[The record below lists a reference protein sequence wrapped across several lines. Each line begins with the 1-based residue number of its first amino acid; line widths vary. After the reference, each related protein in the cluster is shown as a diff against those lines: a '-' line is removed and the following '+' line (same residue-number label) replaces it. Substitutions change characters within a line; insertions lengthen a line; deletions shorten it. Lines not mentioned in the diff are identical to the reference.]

1 LCRLFAWHSNE
12 EISLAEALGKDFPTF
27 TELSNLHRDGWGM
40 AIKNLDK
47 IEVERDVNSAI
58 DSSLYASASANL
70 VSTDAITHLRWATEN
85 ISVCI
90 PNTHPFS
97 KQGPNGPIAF
107 CHNGGV
113 ARGAQLTSL
122 IADDLLAEL
131 EGDTD
136 SEQYFA
142 ALITKLRES
151 NGDFVIAYKELV
163 KDLATIHYT
172 SVNALILTPDE
183 LVIVC
188 QHKPENLS
196 SDLEADY
203 YDLFWQTSND
213 ITSAWSSGVRPNVN
227 SCNKLTNGNLLRIDS
242 GTGKVS
248 THEIR

>member
-1 LCRLFAWHSNE
+1 
-12 EISLAEALGKDFPTF
+12 
-27 TELSNLHRDGWGM
+27 M
-40 AIKNLDK
+40 AIKNLGE
-47 IEVERDVNSAI
+47 IEAERDVNAAI
-58 DSSLYASASANL
+58 DSSLYASASASH
-70 VSTDAITHLRWATEN
+70 VSTDAITHLRWATES

-90 PNTHPFS
+90 PNTHPFI

-142 ALITKLRES
+142 ALVTKLRES
-151 NGDFVIAYKELV
+151 NGDFVAAYKELV
-163 KDLATIHYT
+163 KDLAPIHYT

-183 LVIVC
+183 IVIVC

-213 ITSAWSSGVRPNVN
+213 ITSAWSSGVRPNVH
-227 SCNKLTNGNLLRIDS
+227 SHKKLTNGNILRIDS
-242 GTGKVS
+242 KTGKVS

>member
-1 LCRLFAWHSNE
+1 MCRLFAWHSNE
-12 EISLAEALGKDFPTF
+12 EISLAQALGEDFPTF
-27 TELSNLHRDGWGM
+27 TQLSSLHRDGWGM
-40 AIKNLDK
+40 AVKNLGEIK
-47 IEVERDVNSAI
+47 VERDVNAAI
-58 DSSLYASASANL
+58 DSSLYASVSTSL
-70 VSTDAITHLRWATEN
+70 VSSDAITHLRWATED

-90 PNTHPFS
+90 PNTHPFI

-142 ALITKLRES
+142 ALVTKLRES
-151 NGDFVIAYKELV
+151 NGDFVSAYKELV
-163 KDLATIHYT
+163 KDLAPIHYT
-172 SVNALILTPDE
+172 SVNALILTPEE

-196 SDLEADY
+196 PDLEADY
-203 YDLFWQTSND
+203 YELFWQTSND
-213 ITSAWSSGVRPNVN
+213 ITSAWSSGVRPNIK
-227 SCNKLTNGNLLRIDS
+227 SFNKLTNGTLLRIDS
-242 GTGKVS
+242 GTGTVS

>member
-1 LCRLFAWHSNE
+1 
-12 EISLAEALGKDFPTF
+12 
-27 TELSNLHRDGWGM
+27 M
-40 AIKNLDK
+40 AIKNLDDVK
-47 IEVERDVNSAI
+47 VERDVKAAI
-58 DSSLYASASANL
+58 DSSLYANVSANL
-70 VSTDAITHLRWATEN
+70 VSSDAITHLRWATED

-90 PNTHPFS
+90 PNTHPFI

-122 IADDLLAEL
+122 IADDLFGEL

-151 NGDFVIAYKELV
+151 NGDFVMAYKELV
-163 KDLATIHYT
+163 KDLAPIHYT
-172 SVNALILTPDE
+172 SVNALILTPAE

-196 SDLEADY
+196 SDLESDY
-203 YDLFWQTSND
+203 YDLFWQTSNN
-213 ITSAWSSGVRPNVN
+213 ITSAWSSGVRPNMN
-227 SCNKLTNGNLLRIDS
+227 SCNKLVSGSLLRIDS
-242 GTGKVS
+242 KTGKVS

>member
-1 LCRLFAWHSNE
+1 MCRLFAWHSNE
-12 EISLAEALGKDFPTF
+12 EISLAEALGADFPTF
-27 TELSNLHRDGWGM
+27 TQLSSLHRDGWGM
-40 AIKNLDK
+40 AIKNFGEIK
-47 IEVERDVNSAI
+47 VERDVKAAI
-58 DSSLYASASANL
+58 DSSLYANVSANL
-70 VSTDAITHLRWATEN
+70 VSSDAITHLRWATED

-90 PNTHPFS
+90 PNTHPFI

-122 IADDLLAEL
+122 IADDLFGEL

-151 NGDFVIAYKELV
+151 NGDFVMAYKELV
-163 KDLATIHYT
+163 KDLAPIHYT
-172 SVNALILTPDE
+172 SVNALILTPAE

-203 YDLFWQTSND
+203 YELFWQTTNGV
-213 ITSAWSSGVRPNVN
+213 TSAWSSGIRADSANFHN
-227 SCNKLTNGNLLRIDS
+227 LKNGSLLHVDII
-242 GTGKVS
+242 TGKVT
-248 THEIR
+248 THEIG

>member
-1 LCRLFAWHSNE
+1 LCRLFAWHSNG
-12 EISLAEALGKDFPTF
+12 EISLAQALGEDFPTF
-27 TELSNLHRDGWGM
+27 TQLSSLHRDGWGM
-40 AIKNLDK
+40 AIKNLDEIK
-47 IEVERDVNSAI
+47 VERDVKAAI
-58 DSSLYASASANL
+58 DSGLYANVSANL
-70 VSTDAITHLRWATEN
+70 LSTNAITHLRWATED

-90 PNTHPFS
+90 PNTHPFI
-97 KQGPNGPIAF
+97 KQGPNSPIAF

-151 NGDFVIAYKELV
+151 NGDFVMAYKELV
-163 KDLATIHYT
+163 KDLAPIHYT
-172 SVNALILTPDE
+172 SVNALILTPEE

-196 SDLEADY
+196 TDLEADY
-203 YDLFWQTSND
+203 YELFWQTTND
-213 ITSAWSSGVRPNVN
+213 ITSAWSSGIRPDSPNFHN
-227 SCNKLTNGNLLRIDS
+227 LKNGSLLHIDTN
-242 GTGKVS
+242 TGVAT
-248 THEIR
+248 THEIG

>member
-1 LCRLFAWHSNE
+1 MCRLFAWHSNE
-12 EISLAEALGKDFPTF
+12 EISLAEALGKDFSTF

-40 AIKNLDK
+40 AIKNLGE
-47 IEVERDVNSAI
+47 IEVERDVNAAI
-58 DSSLYASASANL
+58 DSSLYASASASL

-90 PNTHPFS
+90 PNTHPFI

-142 ALITKLRES
+142 ALVTKLRES
-151 NGDFVIAYKELV
+151 NGDFVAAYKELV
-163 KDLATIHYT
+163 KDLAPIHYT

-183 LVIVC
+183 IVIVC

-213 ITSAWSSGVRPNVN
+213 ITSAWSSGVRPNVH
-227 SCNKLTNGNLLRIDS
+227 SHKKLTNGNILRIDS
-242 GTGKVS
+242 KTGKVS

>member
-1 LCRLFAWHSNE
+1 MCRLFAWHSNE
-12 EISLAEALGKDFPTF
+12 EISLAEALGEDFPTF
-27 TELSNLHRDGWGM
+27 TQLSSLHRDGWGM
-40 AIKNLDK
+40 AIKNLDDIK
-47 IEVERDVNSAI
+47 VERDVKAAI
-58 DSSLYASASANL
+58 DSSLYANVSANL
-70 VSTDAITHLRWATEN
+70 VSSDAITHLRWATED

-90 PNTHPFS
+90 PNTHPFI

-122 IADDLLAEL
+122 IADDLLGEL

-151 NGDFVIAYKELV
+151 NGDFVMAYKELV
-163 KDLATIHYT
+163 KDLAPIHYT

-203 YDLFWQTSND
+203 YDLFWQTTND

-227 SCNKLTNGNLLRIDS
+227 SYNKLTNGSLLRIDL

>member
-1 LCRLFAWHSNE
+1 MCRLFAWHSNE
-12 EISLAEALGKDFPTF
+12 EISLAQALGKDFSTF

-40 AIKNLDK
+40 AIKNLGE
-47 IEVERDVNSAI
+47 IEVERDVNAAI
-58 DSSLYASASANL
+58 DSSLYASASENL

-85 ISVCI
+85 ISVRI
-90 PNTHPFS
+90 PNTHPFI

-142 ALITKLRES
+142 ALVTKLRES
-151 NGDFVIAYKELV
+151 NGDFVAAYKELV
-163 KDLATIHYT
+163 KDLAPIHYT

-203 YDLFWQTSND
+203 YELFWQTTNG
-213 ITSAWSSGVRPNVN
+213 ITSAWSSGVRSDSNN
-227 SCNKLTNGNLLRIDS
+227 FHALENGNLLRIDS

>member
-12 EISLAEALGKDFPTF
+12 EISLAEALGEDFPTF
-27 TELSNLHRDGWGM
+27 TQLSSLHRDGWGM
-40 AIKNLDK
+40 AIKNLDDIK
-47 IEVERDVNSAI
+47 VERDVKAAI
-58 DSSLYASASANL
+58 DSSLYANVSANL
-70 VSTDAITHLRWATEN
+70 VSSDAITHLRWATED

-90 PNTHPFS
+90 PNTHPFI

-122 IADDLLAEL
+122 IADDLLGEL

-151 NGDFVIAYKELV
+151 NGDFVMAYKELV
-163 KDLATIHYT
+163 KDLAPIHYT

-203 YDLFWQTSND
+203 YDLFWQTTND

-227 SCNKLTNGNLLRIDS
+227 SYNKLTNGSLLRIDL

>member
-1 LCRLFAWHSNE
+1 MCRLFAWHSNE
-12 EISLAEALGKDFPTF
+12 EISLAEALGEDFPTF
-27 TELSNLHRDGWGM
+27 TELSSLHRDGWGM
-40 AIKNLDK
+40 AIKNRDGIK
-47 IEVERDVNSAI
+47 VERDVKAAI
-58 DSSLYASASANL
+58 DSSLYANVSANL
-70 VSTDAITHLRWATEN
+70 VSSDAITHLRWATED

-90 PNTHPFS
+90 PNTHPFI

-113 ARGAQLTSL
+113 SRGADLTSL
-122 IADDLLAEL
+122 IADDLFAEL

-142 ALITKLRES
+142 ALITKLRKH
-151 NGDFVIAYKELV
+151 NGDFVMAYKELV
-163 KDLATIHYT
+163 LDLAPIHYT

-203 YDLFWQTSND
+203 YELFWQTSND
-213 ITSAWSSGVRPNVN
+213 ITSAWSSGVRPNIK
-227 SCNKLTNGNLLRIDS
+227 SCNKLTNGSLLRIDS
-242 GTGKVS
+242 GTGTVS

>member
-12 EISLAEALGKDFPTF
+12 KISLAQALGEDFPTF
-27 TELSNLHRDGWGM
+27 TQLSSLHRDGWGM
-40 AIKNLDK
+40 AIKNLEE
-47 IEVERDVNSAI
+47 IRVERDVEAAI
-58 DSSLYASASANL
+58 DSSLYANVSANL
-70 VSTDAITHLRWATEN
+70 LSTDAITHLRWATED

-90 PNTHPFS
+90 PNTHPFI

-113 ARGAQLTSL
+113 SRGADLTSL

-142 ALITKLRES
+142 ALITKLRKS
-151 NGDFVIAYKELV
+151 NGDFVMAYKELV
-163 KDLATIHYT
+163 KDLAPIHYT
-172 SVNALILTPDE
+172 SVNALILTPEE
-183 LVIVC
+183 LIIVC

-196 SDLEADY
+196 SDLEVDY
-203 YDLFWQTSND
+203 YELFWQTSND
-213 ITSAWSSGVRPNVN
+213 ITSAWSSGVRPNVK
-227 SCNKLTNGNLLRIDS
+227 SCNKLTNGSLLRIDS
-242 GTGKVS
+242 GTGTVS

>member
-1 LCRLFAWHSNE
+1 
-12 EISLAEALGKDFPTF
+12 
-27 TELSNLHRDGWGM
+27 M
-40 AIKNLDK
+40 AIKNLGE
-47 IEVERDVNSAI
+47 IEVERDVNAAI
-58 DSSLYASASANL
+58 DSSLYASASASH
-70 VSTDAITHLRWATEN
+70 VSTDAITHLRWATES

-90 PNTHPFS
+90 PNTHPFI

-142 ALITKLRES
+142 ALVTKLRES
-151 NGDFVIAYKELV
+151 NGDFVAAYKELV
-163 KDLATIHYT
+163 KDLAPIHYT

-183 LVIVC
+183 IVIVC

-213 ITSAWSSGVRPNVN
+213 ITSAWSSGVRPNVH
-227 SCNKLTNGNLLRIDS
+227 SHKKLTNGNILRIDS
-242 GTGKVS
+242 KTGKVS

>member
-1 LCRLFAWHSNE
+1 MCRLLAWHSDE
-12 EISLAEALGKDFPTF
+12 KISLVEALGEDFPTF
-27 TELSNLHRDGWGM
+27 TQLSSLHRDGWGM
-40 AIKNLDK
+40 AIRNLNE
-47 IEVERDVNSAI
+47 IEVERDVDAAI
-58 DSSLYASASANL
+58 DSSLYTNVSANL
-70 VSTDAITHLRWATEN
+70 LSTDAITHLRWATED

-90 PNTHPFS
+90 PNTHPFI

-113 ARGAQLTSL
+113 SRGAELTSL
-122 IADDLLAEL
+122 IADDLFAEL

-151 NGDFVIAYKELV
+151 NGDFVMAYKELV
-163 KDLATIHYT
+163 ENLAPIHYT
-172 SVNALILTPDE
+172 SVNALILTPEE
-183 LVIVC
+183 LVVVC

-203 YDLFWQTSND
+203 YELFWKTNNG
-213 ITSAWSSGVRPNVN
+213 ITSAWSSGVRPNVK
-227 SCNKLTNGNLLRIDS
+227 SCNKLTNGSLLRIDS
-242 GTGKVS
+242 GTGNAS

>member
-1 LCRLFAWHSNE
+1 
-12 EISLAEALGKDFPTF
+12 
-27 TELSNLHRDGWGM
+27 M
-40 AIKNLDK
+40 AIKNLDEIK
-47 IEVERDVNSAI
+47 VERDVKAAI
-58 DSSLYASASANL
+58 DSSLYANVSANL
-70 VSTDAITHLRWATEN
+70 VSSDAITHLRWATED

-90 PNTHPFS
+90 PNTHPFI

-151 NGDFVIAYKELV
+151 NGDLVMAYKKLV
-163 KDLATIHYT
+163 KDLAPIRYT
-172 SVNALILTPDE
+172 SVNALILTPAE

-203 YDLFWQTSND
+203 YELFWQTTND
-213 ITSAWSSGVRPNVN
+213 VTSAWSSGVRPNVN
-227 SCNKLTNGNLLRIDS
+227 SCNKLVNGSLLRIDS
-242 GTGKVS
+242 KTGKVS

>member
-1 LCRLFAWHSNE
+1 MCRLFAWHSNE
-12 EISLAEALGKDFPTF
+12 KMNLVEALGEDFPTF
-27 TELSNLHRDGWGM
+27 TQLSSLHRDGWGM
-40 AIKNLDK
+40 AIKNLDE
-47 IEVERDVNSAI
+47 IRVERDVDAAI
-58 DSSLYASASANL
+58 DSSLYANVSTNL
-70 VSTDAITHLRWATEN
+70 VSSDAITHLRWATED

-90 PNTHPFS
+90 PNTHPFI

-142 ALITKLRES
+142 TLITKLRES
-151 NGDFVIAYKELV
+151 NGDFVMAYKELV
-163 KDLATIHYT
+163 KDLAPIHYT
-172 SVNALILTPDE
+172 SVNALILTPEE

-203 YDLFWQTSND
+203 YELFWQTSND
-213 ITSAWSSGVRPNVN
+213 ITSAWSSGVRPNVK
-227 SCNKLTNGNLLRIDS
+227 SCNKLTNGSLLRIDS
-242 GTGKVS
+242 GTGTVS